1 MSERDQHVV
10 IVGAG
15 RVGIGLAERLVEHDF
30 TVAVIDHNASSFRRL
45 GDLAVQRLVGVGFDR
60 DTLIEAGV
68 ERAVALGA
76 VTSGDNSN
84 IVVARTAR
92 ERFNVP
98 RVFAR
103 IYDPRRAAIYE
114 RLGVSTIA
122 ATTIATEMALQRVLP
137 ASEGLQWTDPST
149 RISMVERMIPAGL
162 AGKRL
167 LDLEANGA
175 CRVVAVR
182 RLGASVLPT
191 PDLVAQD
198 GDVLYLAVP
207 SENLQQLDDQ
217 IGAGR

>member
-1 MSERDQHVV
+1 MSQRDQHVV
-10 IVGAG
+10 IVGCG
-15 RVGIGLAERLVEHDF
+15 RVGIGLAGRLVEHDF
-30 TVAVIDHNASSFRRL
+30 TVAIIDHNASSFRRL
-45 GDLAVQRLVGVGFDR
+45 GDLDVQRLVGVGFDR

-137 ASEGLQWTDPST
+137 AAEGAQWTDPSA
-149 RISMVERMIPAGL
+149 RITMVERMIPPSL

-167 LDLEANGA
+167 LDVEAGGA

-207 SENLQQLDDQ
+207 SEGLDQLDER